1 MPKIDLRQQLK
12 HLYNPPKNKF
22 TVVDVPAMNFL
33 MIDGEG
39 DPNTSKDFQD
49 AMEALYSMAYTLKF
63 ALKLGKYGG
72 KKYDYPVMALEG
84 LWWVD
89 DMTQFS
95 VEAKGL
101 WKWTVMIMQPD
112 FITRAMFNAARKE
125 VAEKRN
131 PAALAKVRFG
141 KFKEGRSAQ
150 IMYVGKFADEGPT
163 IQRLHEFIE
172 QSGHKLR
179 GKHHEIYMSDPRRT
193 VPEKLKTVIRQPFK

>member
-1 MPKIDLRQQLK
+1 MPKIDLRKQLK

-22 TVVDVPAMNFL
+22 TVVDVPSMNFL

-39 DPNTSKDFQD
+39 DPNTSIEFQE
-49 AMEALYSMAYTLKF
+49 AMEALYSMSYTLKF
-63 ALKLGKYGG
+63 ALKFGKYGG
-72 KKYDYPVMALEG
+72 KKYDYLVMALEG
-84 LWWVD
+84 LWWSD
-89 DMTQFS
+89 DMLDFTEGHKS
-95 VEAKGL
+95 N

-112 FITRAMFNAARKE
+112 FITRSMFTAARKE
-125 VAEKRN
+125 VKEKRK
-131 PAALAKVRFG
+131 PIALSKVRFA
-141 KFKEGRSAQ
+141 KYKEGPSAQ
-150 IMYVGKFADEGPT
+150 IMYIGKFADEGPT

>member
-1 MPKIDLRQQLK
+1 MPKIDLRKQLK

-39 DPNTSKDFQD
+39 DPNTSKDFQA
-49 AMEALYSMAYTLKF
+49 AMEALYSMSYTLKF
-63 ALKLGKYGG
+63 ALKFGKYGG
-72 KKYDYPVMALEG
+72 KKYDYSVMAPEG

-95 VEAKGL
+95 TEAKGM

-112 FITRAMFNAARKE
+112 FITRSMFTAARKE

-131 PAALAKVRFG
+131 PAALSKVRFA
-141 KFKEGRSAQ
+141 KYKEGSSAQ
-150 IMYVGKFADEGPT
+150 IMYIGKFADEGPT
-163 IQRLHEFIE
+163 IQRLHEFIKE
-172 QSGHKLR
+172 SGHQLR

-193 VPEKLKTVIRQPFK
+193 APEKLKTVIRQPFK